1 MTACVNLEN
10 VRILTAV
17 SNVFVI
23 PDIKESITGNGVSVR
38 IDLEFGIHCIK
49 SASIRSYSGPH
60 FPGFRLE

>member
-1 MTACVNLEN
+1 MKACVNLEN

-38 IDLEFGIHCIK
+38 MDLEFGIHCIK
-49 SASIRSYSGPH
+49 SACIRSYSGPH
-60 FPGFRLE
+60 FPAFALE